1 MDPIVLSEPQKADIK
16 FITTLEDESACAD
29 QLRVIRTPLG
39 SRATT
44 PAHPSGRPLPSRR

>member
-29 QLRVIRTPLG
+29 PPRVARTPLAAQKPT
-39 SRATT
+39 STQ
-44 PAHPSGRPLPSRR
+44 PSDRRLPSRR